1 MRIAVLGAGAMGSWY
16 GGFLAR
22 AGHEVQLLTRNDEH
36 IRAVTENGLEMRGAY
51 GEFTVDLAISRPEEF
66 RGGVELLL
74 TLTKTFQLE
83 QAMHCVQQSLDPA
96 TTVLSLQNGLGN
108 AEVIERYVGRDN
120 TFIGVSLLPI
130 DKIAP
135 GVLEATGK
143 GGTWFGQIDGGQ
155 VDRAKAI
162 QAAFSSTPLDVQH
175 DPDILQRV
183 WEKVAFNAGM
193 NAVCALCHATPG
205 LIGDSKAATLL
216 LRDVADEVARVALAE
231 NVCIDNESVYRTIRF
246 ACEHHR
252 NHKPSM
258 LQYLLSGKTTEVSA
272 LNGAVVARG
281 KNAGIDTPV
290 NSMLDAM
297 VQLAERG
304 HSI

>member
-1 MRIAVLGAGAMGSWY
+1 M
-16 GGFLAR
+16 
-22 AGHEVQLLTRNDEH
+22 
-36 IRAVTENGLEMRGAY
+36 
-51 GEFTVDLAISRPEEF
+51 
-66 RGGVELLL
+66 
-74 TLTKTFQLE
+74 
-83 QAMHCVQQSLDPA
+83 
-96 TTVLSLQNGLGN
+96 
-108 AEVIERYVGRDN
+108 
-120 TFIGVSLLPI
+120 
-130 DKIAP
+130 
-135 GVLEATGK
+135 
-143 GGTWFGQIDGGQ
+143 
-155 VDRAKAI
+155 
-162 QAAFSSTPLDVQH
+162 
-175 DPDILQRV
+175 

-205 LIGDSKAATLL
+205 LIGDSKAATQL
-216 LRDVADEVARVALAE
+216 LRDAADEVARVALAE

-258 LQYLLSGKTTEVSA
+258 LQDLLSGKTTEVSA

>member
-120 TFIGVSLLPI
+120 TFIGVGLLPI

-162 QAAFSSTPLDVQH
+162 QAVFSGTPLDVQH

-231 NVCIDNESVYRTIRF
+231 NVCIDNE
-246 ACEHHR
+246 
-252 NHKPSM
+252 
-258 LQYLLSGKTTEVSA
+258 LS
-272 LNGAVVARG
+272 L
-281 KNAGIDTPV
+281 I
-290 NSMLDAM
+290 
-297 VQLAERG
+297 
-304 HSI
+304 HI